1 MRHLRCF
8 PVLFAKVLSPG
19 GLPGIRSTFARV
31 CVLAYFLG
39 LCWPAI
45 AQTATTTT
53 LTLTSGGSAVTT
65 VETGT
70 MVTLTATVT
79 AGSTPVTPGIVNFCD
94 ATAAHCTDI
103 HIVATAQLTSSGT
116 AVFKFRP
123 GLGSRSYKAVFV
135 GTNAYAGSSTSAA
148 SLTVTPLAGV
158 SATTTIIAA
167 TETGTN
173 PDVYT
178 LAATVTGAP
187 GYGVPTGEVSFLDA
201 SNGNALLATANLGP
215 GAPIWPSSN
224 YPFFPAG
231 VSPVTVIPADFNGD
245 GIPDLAIMD
254 IAGDTVTVLLGNGD
268 GTFQP
273 PITTPIAA
281 LVPWSMVEGDLNG
294 DGIPDLAYLS
304 VSADPGSTEMSIL
317 LGNGDGTFTA
327 GATYTVAQ
335 VNEED
340 VSIAVADFN
349 RDGILDLAV
358 PNAGND
364 TMGIFLGNG
373 DGTFAQ
379 TSSSPSTGDEPIGA
393 AVGDFNGDGIPDLA
407 VTDYGASSI
416 TILLGNGDGT
426 FTSNTFSEG
435 AATGQ
440 EPFAI
445 VAADFNGDGTPDLAV
460 VHEVANMISV
470 FTGKGDGT
478 FTPSWQYVFGVAQDI
493 AVADF
498 NGDGIP
504 DLAVPT
510 GGQIPLLLGVGD
522 GTFTQAP
529 HPPVLGGYLA
539 IADFN
544 GDGVPDLAGLNADGN
559 EENSITAAIVLTP
572 ISSTATVTGIS
583 LPTGAGDSDVEASYP
598 GDSSH
603 SSSISGPATLNA
615 GSTALATI
623 TSPFPGLGE
632 VLRASNVS
640 FQWTTGTGVT
650 LYQLTLGTTGPG
662 SSDVFSYT
670 GTGTGIFVSTLPVN
684 GATVYARLS
693 SKINGA
699 WQYNDFLYTAT
710 GTPVPATLTA
720 PIPELNRVLG
730 TSNVTFQWQPG
741 NGVAQFR
748 LTLGTTGL
756 GSSDLFSYTGSATS
770 VIVPTLPPYGAVVY
784 AMLYSEINGV
794 WLSNEYLYIE
804 SGPAVLETPS
814 PGLADILGT
823 SNLTFQW
830 TTGAETT
837 LYQFTL
843 GTTGIGSS
851 NLFSYTG
858 SATSVTVPTLPANG
872 VTVYATLYSKVN
884 GTWLHNDYYYTESN
898 AAVLTS
904 PIPGLGTVLGTS
916 DVGFQW
922 TAGAAVTV
930 YELDL
935 GTLAPGAR
943 DLYVYKGTGTS
954 TIVPS
959 LPAHGE
965 TVYARLY
972 SYISNV
978 WQFND
983 YVYTESGTL
992 VPAVLT
998 SPTPGLSTVLGT
1010 SDVTFQWTTGTGANL
1025 YQLNLSATVPGGSDL
1040 YLYKGTA
1047 TSTIVSNIPA
1057 NGAIV
1062 YARLYSS
1069 LNGKWIFDDTAYY
1082 SDYVYTE
1089 SGTPVSAILTF
1100 PSPGLTTVLGTSDVL
1115 FQWTEGAGA
1124 TLYQLNLSAI
1134 APGGEDLYV
1143 YKGMATSTSAPSL
1156 PANGVKVYA
1165 RLYSYINKAWRYNDY
1180 VYTEQ

>member
-1 MRHLRCF
+1 MNYLRCF
-8 PVLFAKVLSPG
+8 PVLSAERPAGG
-19 GLPGIRSTFARV
+19 GLLGIRSTIARV
-31 CVLAYFLG
+31 CVLAYVLG

-70 MVTLTATVT
+70 VVTLTATVT
-79 AGSTPVTPGIVNFCD
+79 AGSTPVTPGTVNFCD

-103 HIVATAQLTSSGT
+103 HIVGSAQLTRSGT

-135 GTNAYAGSSTSAA
+135 GTKTYAGSLTSAA
-148 SLTVTPLAGV
+148 SLTVVAPVGGV
-158 SATTTIIAA
+158 PTTTTIAP
-167 TETGTN
+167 TGTSG
-173 PDVYT
+173 DYLVI
-178 LAATVTGAP
+178 ATVSAFSPGAA
-187 GYGVPTGEVSFLDA
+187 PTGTVSFLDA
-201 SNGNALLATANLGP
+201 SNGNRVLETAGLAAGPNWLASNSSFYPAGSSP
-215 GAPIWPSSN
+215 GA
-224 YPFFPAG
+224 
-231 VSPVTVIPADFNGD
+231 VTSADFNGD
-245 GIPDLAIMD
+245 GVPDLAIID
-254 IAGDTVTVLLGNGD
+254 AQGATVFVLLGNGD
-268 GTFQP
+268 GTFP
-273 PITTPIAA
+273 PAIVTPITAEGPYR
-281 LVPWSMVEGDLNG
+281 MVTGDFNG

-304 VSADPGSTEMSIL
+304 YSADLTSTDVSIL

-327 GATYTVAQ
+327 GASYTAGSLIG
-335 VNEED
+335 EARLF
-340 VSIAVADFN
+340 AVADFN
-349 RDGILDLAV
+349 QDGILDLAI
-358 PNAGND
+358 PNAGANSM
-364 TMGIFLGNG
+364 TILLGNG
-373 DGTFAQ
+373 DGTFTQ
-379 TSSSPSTGDEPIGA
+379 TRTSPPTGDQPEGA

-407 VTDYGASSI
+407 VTDTGSASV

-426 FTSNTFSEG
+426 FTSSTFPEG
-435 AATGQ
+435 ADYLQDPIG
-440 EPFAI
+440 I
-445 VAADFNGDGTPDLAV
+445 AA
-460 VHEVANMISV
+460 
-470 FTGKGDGT
+470 
-478 FTPSWQYVFGVAQDI
+478 
-493 AVADF
+493 ADF

-504 DLAVPT
+504 DLTVETATVN
-510 GGQIPLLLGVGD
+510 GGPNRVLIFIGKGD
-522 GTFTQAP
+522 GTFTSTGQLLAEGVCEQV
-529 HPPVLGGYLA
+529 VL
-539 IADFN
+539 ADFNGDGIPDIAIPDILDVTVLIGNGDGTFTAAVNPPLAPNSGSGLAVVDLN
-544 GDGVPDLAGLNADGN
+544 GDGVPDLAVISDWNVELVDTV
-559 EENSITAAIVLTP
+559 SILLT
-572 ISSTATVTGIS
+572 SNTQ
-583 LPTGAGDSDVEASYP
+583 TGAVDVASLAGSNLVEASYS
-598 GDSSH
+598 GDSKY
-603 SSSISGPATLNA
+603 SSSISAPLSVETGGPVPAALFEPA
-615 GSTALATI
+615 PGQST
-623 TSPFPGLGE
+623 
-632 VLRASNVS
+632 VLRTSNVG
-640 FQWTTGTGVT
+640 FEWTAGTGVT
-650 LYQLTLGTTGPG
+650 LYKFTLGDTG
-662 SSDVFSYT
+662 
-670 GTGTGIFVSTLPVN
+670 
-684 GATVYARLS
+684 A
-693 SKINGA
+693 
-699 WQYNDFLYTAT
+699 
-710 GTPVPATLTA
+710 
-720 PIPELNRVLG
+720 
-730 TSNVTFQWQPG
+730 
-741 NGVAQFR
+741 
-748 LTLGTTGL
+748 

-770 VIVPTLPPYGAVVY
+770 VTVPTLSPNGEIVY
-784 AMLYSEINGV
+784 ARLYSQIDGAWQYND
-794 WLSNEYLYIE
+794 YLYTE
-804 SGPAVLETPS
+804 SGPAVLETPFPS
-814 PGLADILGT
+814 LATILGT
-823 SNLTFQW
+823 SNVTFEW
-830 TTGAETT
+830 TNGTGVA

-858 SATSVTVPTLPANG
+858 TATSVTVPTLPANG
-872 VTVYATLYSKVN
+872 ETVYATLYSEVS
-884 GTWLHNDYYYTESN
+884 GTWLQIDDYYTESN

-904 PIPGLGTVLGTS
+904 PTPGLGTVLGTS

-978 WQFND
+978 WQFSD

-1010 SDVTFQWTTGTGANL
+1010 SGVTFQWSSGTGANL

-1047 TSTIVSNIPA
+1047 TSTTVPSIPA

-1089 SGTPVSAILTF
+1089 SGSTVAAILTF

-1115 FQWTEGAGA
+1115 FQWTGGAGA

-1143 YKGMATSTSAPSL
+1143 YKGTATSTSAPSL